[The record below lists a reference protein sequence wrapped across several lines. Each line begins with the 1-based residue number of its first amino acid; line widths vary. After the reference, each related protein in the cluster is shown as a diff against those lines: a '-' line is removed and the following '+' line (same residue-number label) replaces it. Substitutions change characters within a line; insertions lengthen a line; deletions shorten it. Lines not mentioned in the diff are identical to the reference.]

1 MMPEYLVCYLP
12 YSDRVQGIY
21 KVKGETPEFY
31 KIELNNKCMS
41 LVSKKTLRPRGSDA
55 QYYIWTSKQVRHF
68 LHKEKLVKKF
78 GEIKPSELT
87 TEKLEAICEIAF
99 E

>member
-1 MMPEYLVCYLP
+1 MSEYLVHYFPC
-12 YSDRVQGIY
+12 SDRVQGIY

-41 LVSKKTLRPRGSDA
+41 LVSKKTLRPRGSDV
-55 QYYIWTSKQVRHF
+55 QYHIWTSEQVRRF

-78 GEIKPSELT
+78 REINPSELT
-87 TEKLEAICEIAF
+87 AEKLEAICEIAF